1 MTYIYSIWGVADQL
15 SKKLVIIGYGIF
27 VLVNGHI
34 FISSMDHF
42 FQSIFTYNSYGYF
55 SIFSFI
61 PLTFAFYSFSIG
73 LMIRFLNLILNFLK
87 K

>member
-15 SKKLVIIGYGIF
+15 SKKLVFTGYGIF

-42 FQSIFTYNSYGYF
+42 FQSIFAYNSYGYF

-61 PLTFAFYSFSIG
+61 PFTFAFYSFSIG
-73 LMIRFLNLILNFLK
+73 FMIRFLNLIINYFK